1 MLVAMPISI
10 FCLYKGKTSEHYC
23 TALLFV
29 YNSVCNRNII
39 IIMLPKYCA
48 VCCKIRRRKKTETPT
63 AVAMSAID
71 TDGNTTIND
80 CSQYLPKGVSDF
92 AEIDPQSQYEYM
104 SDNKTSGDVDP
115 HYMEAPWNPPR
126 VIFAD
131 GNGEPCPEYETMDEV
146 YAGYLQSKGECSA
159 RRFQ

>member
-1 MLVAMPISI
+1 
-10 FCLYKGKTSEHYC
+10 
-23 TALLFV
+23 
-29 YNSVCNRNII
+29 
-39 IIMLPKYCA
+39 
-48 VCCKIRRRKKTETPT
+48 
-63 AVAMSAID
+63 MSAID

-115 HYMEAPWNPPR
+115 RYMEAPWNPPR

-131 GNGEPCPEYETMDEV
+131 GNGEPIPEYETMDEV